1 MISLLKK
8 RLPKSKVIG
17 ATIFMAIQVMTT
29 LYLPTLTSNI
39 VNNGVA
45 KGNVHYIWMVGIQ
58 MMIFSL
64 ISVAAAAFNV
74 YFSAKGSQKLGQ
86 RLRSDVYRKVINYSH
101 DEMKRIGTSSLV
113 TRTTNDIMQIQ
124 NEIGRASCRERV

>member
-45 KGNVHYIWMVGIQ
+45 KGEC
-58 MMIFSL
+58 SL
-64 ISVAAAAFNV
+64 YLDGRHSNDDLLTDQCCGRSV
-74 YFSAKGSQKLGQ
+74 
-86 RLRSDVYRKVINYSH
+86 
-101 DEMKRIGTSSLV
+101 
-113 TRTTNDIMQIQ
+113 
-124 NEIGRASCRERV
+124 

>member
-1 MISLLKK
+1 MINLLKK

-17 ATIFMAIQVMTT
+17 ATIFMANQVITT

-64 ISVAAAAFNV
+64 ISVAAAAF
-74 YFSAKGSQKLGQ
+74 
-86 RLRSDVYRKVINYSH
+86 
-101 DEMKRIGTSSLV
+101 
-113 TRTTNDIMQIQ
+113 
-124 NEIGRASCRERV
+124 